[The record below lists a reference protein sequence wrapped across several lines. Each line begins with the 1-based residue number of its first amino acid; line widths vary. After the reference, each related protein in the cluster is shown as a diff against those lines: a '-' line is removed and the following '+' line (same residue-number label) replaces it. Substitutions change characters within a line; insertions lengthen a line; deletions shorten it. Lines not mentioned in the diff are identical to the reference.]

1 MDTGVNIIGAF
12 FFENRFI
19 NVYHSPYDPETSI
32 NIGRKGGEINFILIG
47 SKTITDEISDR
58 IFEIL
63 DQY

>member
-19 NVYHSPYDPETSI
+19 NVYYSPYGPETSI

-63 DQY
+63 NQ